1 MKLTLI
7 NSQLPTP
14 KSSRRQDEEVLVKF
28 RRLAEL
34 RSWELVLIAAAFMTA
49 ATGASASAQSPYVNA
64 IHAAK
69 NAKAATE
76 AADKKNSDAL
86 DPSAS
91 ARQAPQSTQP
101 ANPPAPST
109 PQTAAGQGSKP
120 TLPANG
126 GYTYDPDGR
135 RDPFVS
141 LIGRG
146 ADVAVNPANRPAGL
160 PGVLI
165 NEVSVKGIFKSDKGY
180 IALLQTP
187 DSKTYIVHAGE
198 KLLDGSVKA
207 ITQDSVVFSQDVNDP
222 LSLVKQREVRKSIRQ
237 EGR

>member
-1 MKLTLI
+1 MA
-7 NSQLPTP
+7 P
-14 KSSRRQDEEVLVKF
+14 V
-28 RRLAEL
+28 
-34 RSWELVLIAAAFMTA
+34 AAALAIATA
-49 ATGASASAQSPYVNA
+49 APASAQSPYVHA
-64 IHAAK
+64 INAAK

-76 AADKKNSDAL
+76 AADKKNSEAL
-86 DPSAS
+86 DPSAP
-91 ARQAPQSTQP
+91 QAKP
-101 ANPPAPST
+101 AAQPPAPAT
-109 PQTAAGQGSKP
+109 PAAPAPQGSKATP
-120 TLPANG
+120 PANG
-126 GYTYDPDGR
+126 GYTYDADGR

-141 LIGRG
+141 LLGRG
-146 ADVAVNPANRPAGL
+146 ADVSVNAANRPAGL

-187 DSKTYIVHAGE
+187 DNKTYIVHSGD

-207 ITQDSVVFSQDVNDP
+207 IAQDSVVFSQDVNDP

>member
-1 MKLTLI
+1 MKV
-7 NSQLPTP
+7 NAA
-14 KSSRRQDEEVLVKF
+14 VLV
-28 RRLAEL
+28 RPGRLVEL
-34 RSWELVLIAAAFMTA
+34 RSRELILAVAALAISWA
-49 ATGASASAQSPYVNA
+49 APASAQSPYVNA

-69 NAKAATE
+69 NARAATE
-76 AADKKNSDAL
+76 AADKKNSEAL

-91 ARQAPQSTQP
+91 AARNPQSAKP
-101 ANPPAPST
+101 ATPAPSAGN
-109 PQTAAGQGSKP
+109 PQTPPAQTGAAAP
-120 TLPANG
+120 APANG
-126 GYTYDPDGR
+126 AYTYDPDGR

-146 ADVAVNPANRPAGL
+146 ADVNISTTNRPSGL

-180 IALLQTP
+180 LGLLQTP
-187 DSKTYIVHAGE
+187 DSKTYIVHAGD